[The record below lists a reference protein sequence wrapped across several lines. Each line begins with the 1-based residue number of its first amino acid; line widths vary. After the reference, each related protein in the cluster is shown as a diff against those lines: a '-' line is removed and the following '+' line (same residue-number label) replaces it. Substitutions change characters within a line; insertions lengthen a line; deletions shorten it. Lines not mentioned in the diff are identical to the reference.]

1 MKGSQRIQVF
11 ILLFGTTLLV
21 SACGDSRK
29 TNPNYN
35 WKGNAGNVSVSELAA
50 QDKDNNV
57 EKFPI
62 GFNSTTTWTGMMGY
76 MNNTPG
82 PMIIGGVVVASSSSE
97 AGFYFD
103 PNTTN
108 YTTGGAPEWVTTVDQ
123 IKADPKKFA
132 TTKPDGTFPT
142 GFWYVLVQVD
152 EINPQ

>member
-1 MKGSQRIQVF
+1 MKGFQRIQVF
-11 ILLFGTTLLV
+11 ILFFGTMLLV
-21 SACGDSRK
+21 SACGDSGK
-29 TNPNYN
+29 TNPSYN
-35 WKGNAGNVSVSELAA
+35 WKGAAGNVSVSELVA

-62 GFNSTTTWTGMMGY
+62 GFNATSTWTGMMSY

-82 PMIIGGVVVASSSSE
+82 SMIIGGVVVPSSGSE

-103 PNTTN
+103 PNTTT

-132 TTKPDGTFPT
+132 TTKADDALPT
-142 GFWYVLVQVD
+142 GFWYVWVQVD
-152 EINPQ
+152 EINP